1 MLARITST
9 AFAGL
14 FLTTSVANA
23 DFLPPN
29 DLHLEDGLLRDATVT
44 QAVFNEVI
52 AEAEAAY
59 APIVKA
65 LGATLKINRLWSD
78 ATVNA
83 NASQLGSTWTVNMYG
98 GLARRPEVTRDGF
111 ALVLCHEIGHH
122 LGGYPFSSSWAA
134 NEGQSDYFATL
145 ACGRLLWGNQDAVN
159 AEFEAD
165 LDAIPKA
172 ACDKAWTAQSDKNLC
187 YRMMAGGKSL
197 ADLLAALGGT
207 KASWSTP
214 AKNVVS
220 STNNAHPAGQCRL
233 DTYAAGALCTKDW
246 DVKVIP
252 AKSLGSSRN
261 SASGERASLEYTCNT
276 SEGLTVGIRPTCWFK
291 PYLTA
296 SAFSAE

>member
-14 FLTTSVANA
+14 VLTASVAKA
-23 DFLPPN
+23 DFLPEN
-29 DLHLEDGLLRDATVT
+29 DLWKEDGLLRASGLT
-44 QAVFNEVI
+44 QDEFNKVI
-52 AEAEAAY
+52 DEAEATY
-59 APIVKA
+59 AQVFQGF
-65 LGATLKINRLWSD
+65 GAKLKVNRLWTD

-83 NASQLGSTWTVNMYG
+83 SAVQTGTTWQVNMYG

-145 ACGRLLWGNQDAVN
+145 ACGRLLWSGQDEEN
-159 AEFEAD
+159 ARFAAD

-172 ACDKAWTAQSDKNLC
+172 QCDKVWTTTTDRNLC

-197 ADLLAALGGT
+197 ADLLSALGGT

-214 AKNVVS
+214 DKSVVK

-233 DTYAAGALCTKDW
+233 DTYAAGALCGKDW
-246 DVKVIP
+246 DAKVIP
-252 AKSLGSSRN
+252 AKDLGSKRN
-261 SASGERASLEYTCNT
+261 TKDGELDAVQYTCNT
-276 SEGLTVGIRPTCWFK
+276 SEGLTLGTRPTCWFK

-296 SAFSAE
+296 ASTFE